1 MTSSHDVLIVTAMEI
16 EARAMRR
23 GAPGAT
29 VVRSGIGPRRA
40 RDAAR
45 KIMASPV
52 RARAGAVAGFAGA
65 VTQGLAPG
73 DVVVADRIDGGGASV
88 HLPGAELLAGALRSA
103 GLRVHVGP
111 IVSSERLV
119 RGEGR
124 AALGRDGVLA
134 VDMESAWLLDSL
146 PSGARAVIRVVVD
159 TPEHELAS
167 AASLANGVRAY
178 RVLVRCA
185 PVIERWAE
193 AVRHRRVVLAQP
205 RSFCAGVDRAI
216 DTVTGAIDR
225 FGAPVYVR
233 KQIVHN
239 THVVADLER
248 RGAVFVDELDEVP
261 DGSTVVFSAHGV
273 TPAVRDDAARRP
285 LRVIDATCPL
295 VAKVHTEVRRFARA
309 GNTVMLIG
317 HPGHD
322 ETVGTMGEVP
332 GIKLVD
338 LKADVDAIEV
348 DDPDRVAYVT
358 QTTLAMDEVSDVVTR
373 LHERFPSI
381 VGPAADDVCYAT
393 QNRQDAVRRL
403 AEACDIVLVV
413 GSTNSS
419 NSNRLVEV
427 AKRQGCR
434 SWLIEDATELRV
446 EMLDADRIGVTA
458 GASAPESIVQEVVA
472 CIGGLGP
479 VDVEQLTGHVE
490 EVRFALPVEVR

>member
-1 MTSSHDVLIVTAMEI
+1 MTSSPDVLVVTAMAI
-16 EARAMRR
+16 EARAVHR
-23 GAPGAT
+23 GAPGVR

-40 RDAAR
+40 RHAAR
-45 KIMASPV
+45 AIKAELVP
-52 RARAGAVAGFAGA
+52 ARAGVIAGFAGA

-73 DVVVADRIDGGGASV
+73 DVVVADRVDRAGASV
-88 HLPGAELLAGALRSA
+88 HLPGAQLLAAALQSA
-103 GLRVHVGP
+103 GLQVHVGP

-119 RGEGR
+119 RAGGR
-124 AALGRDGVLA
+124 ASLGREGVLA

-146 PSGARAVIRVVVD
+146 PADARAVIRVVVD
-159 TPEHELAS
+159 TPEHELTSPAT
-167 AASLANGVRAY
+167 LGNGVRAY
-178 RVLVRCA
+178 RALVRSA
-185 PVIERWAE
+185 SVIERWSA
-193 AVRHRRVVLAQP
+193 AVRHRQVVLAQP

-216 DTVTGAIDR
+216 DTVTNAIDR

-261 DGSTVVFSAHGV
+261 DGATVVFSAHGV
-273 TPAVRDDAARRP
+273 TPAVREEATHRP

-332 GIKLVD
+332 GIKLID
-338 LKADVDAIEV
+338 LTADVDAIEV
-348 DDPDRVAYVT
+348 EDPDRVAYVT
-358 QTTLAMDEVSDVVTR
+358 QTTLAMDEVRDVVTR

-381 VGPAADDVCYAT
+381 VGPTAADVCYAT

-403 AEACDIVLVV
+403 ADVCDNVLVV
-413 GSTNSS
+413 GSANSS

-427 AKRQGCR
+427 AKRQGR
-434 SWLIEDATELRV
+434 RAWLIEDATELGI
-446 EMLDADRIGVTA
+446 EMLDAERIGVTA
-458 GASAPESIVQEVVA
+458 GASAPESLVQEVVA
-472 CIGGLGP
+472 CIGALGS
-479 VDVEQLTGHVE
+479 VDVEQLRGHVE